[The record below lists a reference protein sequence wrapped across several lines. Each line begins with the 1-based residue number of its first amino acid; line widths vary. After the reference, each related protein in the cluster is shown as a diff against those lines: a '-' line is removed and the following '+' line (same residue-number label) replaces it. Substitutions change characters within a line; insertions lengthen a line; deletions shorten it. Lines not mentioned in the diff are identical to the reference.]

1 MSFTGIG
8 DRISTQVGNRIGR
21 WQDSA
26 RQARAGINAPKPPV
40 RVDTGPTAPDW
51 AYRIGCLVLGVLTII
66 ALAPGVVLIVILS
79 GLLLVVLV
87 RPSTATA
94 GVFCG
99 VLGLFWM
106 IDPSRPNSLAQF
118 AVLALAPALWMLAG
132 TIGDLPLRARI
143 ELAVLGRPALRYLVL
158 QLVGQPMLIMAE
170 LLQTHRAGIGTTF
183 AGAIVLVVV
192 VIMAIAA
199 WLVFPRL
206 HGNDQ

>member
-1 MSFTGIG
+1 MSFGGIG
-8 DRISTQVGNRIGR
+8 DRISTRVTNRVGR

-40 RVDTGPTAPDW
+40 RVETGPTAPDW
-51 AYRIGCLVLGVLTII
+51 VYRLGCLVFGVLTII

-79 GLLLVVLV
+79 ALLLVVLI

-94 GVFCG
+94 GVFGG

-118 AVLALAPALWMLAG
+118 VILALVPAVWLLSG
-132 TIGDLPLRARI
+132 TIAELPLRTRI
-143 ELAVLGRPALRYLVL
+143 ELAVLRAPALRFLVL
-158 QLVGQPMLIMAE
+158 QIVGQPVLILAE
-170 LLQTHRAGIGTTF
+170 LLQARSTGIDASF
-183 AGAIVLVVV
+183 AGAVVLTIV

-199 WLVFPRL
+199 WLVFPRFS
-206 HGNDQ
+206 HDE